1 MEDTSK
7 IGNITS
13 PDPVDKTALHRSRSH
28 CSKAVWQHRTERGLR
43 QGCILSPFLFYL
55 YAEVTM
61 GKSCL
66 EDSDIGVKIGGRN
79 TNNLCYADDTILLE
93 ETEDDL
99 KHLIKTI
106 VERES
111 EKMGLQLNIKKTK
124 IMSTARHI
132 KMNVTINGEE
142 IECVKEFYFLGSMID
157 QTGDCTPEIKH
168 WISLGH
174 TAMLSMQ
181 QIWKSKDINLTT
193 KCRLVQTIVFPIS
206 IYGCE
211 SWTVKKTDR
220 TG

>member
-1 MEDTSK
+1 MYSLPISFLSLCWSDYREIMSGRFWHRCEDWRQKYQQSLLCWWYNF
-7 IGNITS
+7 I
-13 PDPVDKTALHRSRSH
+13 SRN
-28 CSKAVWQHRTERGLR
+28 RGW
-43 QGCILSPFLFYL
+43 SETPY
-55 YAEVTM
+55 
-61 GKSCL
+61 K
-66 EDSDIGVKIGGRN
+66 
-79 TNNLCYADDTILLE
+79 NNS
-93 ETEDDL
+93 
-99 KHLIKTI
+99 
-106 VERES
+106 RES

-132 KMNVTINGEE
+132 KMYVTINGEE

-174 TAMLSMQ
+174 IAMLSMQ

-220 TG
+220 RG